1 MLRIVR
7 LNERATWCAAG
18 SRGLTLLVVALAAGG
33 CSAGFDRMS
42 LAPMNYNGGPS
53 STGTAPPIPRESIR
67 GSQAPLAPQG
77 EYRPDYRP
85 EYRPEYRPDVRSD
98 AYRADPRDADRTAL
112 PQGGDTTVR
121 MAGLPEP
128 YDRTQPLPRAPHQRT
143 TPAPAPYEAARAPS
157 RPIAAPPQ
165 GDTIEV
171 RAGDTLAALAK
182 KHRVSMSELMRA
194 NNLKSAHLSI
204 GQQLVLPGDRP
215 RPRRVASLPA
225 SPEPASEAAP
235 ERGYVPPTPYVPPAA
250 YVPPT
255 PARPTARAP
264 TPEPVL
270 PHHTDAG
277 PIVPPLPETPPPAV
291 APVASAP
298 AAPTPV
304 ASTSQA
310 DDSGWTGTYTVQ
322 RGDSLYGIAR
332 KHGTKP
338 HVLERVNDITN
349 PRKVMPGTVLKV
361 PKPGDTPRVA
371 RVTQTPAPTAK
382 AVPPRVAP
390 AAPPPLAASEPT
402 GTPGAPSVTPTI
414 INPRDAGA
422 ADERK
427 RVASLGQGSVTD
439 ASPPGATQLTPP
451 SAEAS
456 PREAAA
462 PESKAATPP
471 GKFRWPARGK
481 IISGFGTKVAGSRSD
496 GINISVP
503 RGTDVH
509 AAESGVVTYAG
520 DDVQGY
526 GNLVLIRH
534 PEGWITAY
542 AHNDALM
549 VKSGET
555 VRRGQII
562 AKAGATGGVTQPQL
576 HFQVR
581 QGALATP
588 VDPALHLER

>member
-1 MLRIVR
+1 
-7 LNERATWCAAG
+7 
-18 SRGLTLLVVALAAGG
+18 
-33 CSAGFDRMS
+33 
-42 LAPMNYNGGPS
+42 
-53 STGTAPPIPRESIR
+53 
-67 GSQAPLAPQG
+67 
-77 EYRPDYRP
+77 
-85 EYRPEYRPDVRSD
+85 
-98 AYRADPRDADRTAL
+98 
-112 PQGGDTTVR
+112 
-121 MAGLPEP
+121 
-128 YDRTQPLPRAPHQRT
+128 
-143 TPAPAPYEAARAPS
+143 
-157 RPIAAPPQ
+157 
-165 GDTIEV
+165 
-171 RAGDTLAALAK
+171 
-182 KHRVSMSELMRA
+182 MSELMRA

-204 GQQLVLPGDRP
+204 GQQLVLPSDRP
-215 RPRRVASLPA
+215 RPRSVAALPTA
-225 SPEPASEAAP
+225 PDSTPEPTA
-235 ERGYVPPTPYVPPAA
+235 ERGYVPPPA

-277 PIVPPLPETPPPAV
+277 PIVPPLPETRPPAV

-298 AAPTPV
+298 TAPTP
-304 ASTSQA
+304 AEPTSRV

-338 HVLERVNDITN
+338 HVLERVNEITN

-361 PKPGDTPRVA
+361 PQPGDTPRVA

-390 AAPPPLAASEPT
+390 AAPPLAASEPRS
-402 GTPGAPSVTPTI
+402 TPGAPSVTPTI

-422 ADERK
+422 ADERQ
-427 RVASLGQGSVTD
+427 RVASLGKGSVTD
-439 ASPPGATQLTPP
+439 ASPPEAPQLAPP
-451 SAEAS
+451 AAEAS

-462 PESKAATPP
+462 SASKAATPP
-471 GKFRWPARGK
+471 GNFRWPARGK
-481 IISGFGTKVAGSRSD
+481 IISGFGDKVAGSRSD

-503 RGTDVH
+503 RGTEVH
-509 AAESGVVTYAG
+509 AAETGVVTYAG

-534 PEGWITAY
+534 AEGWITAY